1 MNASSARIRRR
12 LKTVIFYLLVVFL
25 IFLAMTGRLSW
36 IFAFVASLLPLLKR
50 LPLLLR
56 YSPMLHQ
63 LYRRYQGR
71 AKSAQSAQTSTV
83 KARFLDLTLNHDTGD
98 INGIIREGEH
108 KGQTLSQLSIEEL
121 IECWQLWKTSDIASA
136 RLLTAYLDRK
146 PGNNTW
152 QSTVNDSGTMH
163 DEVTKMTEVEAL
175 AILGLT
181 KPIDRQII
189 IQTHRRLI
197 QKLHPDRGGSNYLAA
212 KINQAKDYLLN
223 QYVNEPDSSI

>member
-63 LYRRYQGR
+63 LYQRYQGR
-71 AKSAQSAQTSTV
+71 AKSAQTSTV